1 MFGSLPVWLH
11 RSAVDEM
18 MPLCFRESFPKT
30 RVVLDCTEISIERA
44 SSKVINSETYSHY
57 KGTTTLKGL
66 IGVCPSGEVT
76 FVSNLYQGSI
86 SDKEITKQSG
96 ILSLLEP
103 GDEVMVDK
111 GFLINDLLSPINVAL
126 VIPPFLSQRGQFTK
140 EEVTTTQKIARLRIH
155 IERAIGRIKQYHI
168 FNGIIPLTL
177 LGTINQ
183 LWYVCAMLTNF
194 QGPLF

>member
-1 MFGSLPVWLH
+1 
-11 RSAVDEM
+11 
-18 MPLCFRESFPKT
+18 
-30 RVVLDCTEISIERA
+30 
-44 SSKVINSETYSHY
+44 
-57 KGTTTLKGL
+57 
-66 IGVCPSGEVT
+66 
-76 FVSNLYQGSI
+76 
-86 SDKEITKQSG
+86 
-96 ILSLLEP
+96 
-103 GDEVMVDK
+103 MVDK